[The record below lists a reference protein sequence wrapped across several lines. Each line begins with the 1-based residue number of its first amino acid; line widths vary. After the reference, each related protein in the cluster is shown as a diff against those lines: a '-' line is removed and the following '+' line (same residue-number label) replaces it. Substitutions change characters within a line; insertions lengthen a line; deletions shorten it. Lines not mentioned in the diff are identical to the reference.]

1 MPENKKII
9 NLHSNPNEYNS
20 VKQDV
25 KDIYKQFN
33 IKVHSID
40 IKPVQEDFQFDI
52 STTLFPDL
60 DNYDL
65 DENGIEFSDSDSQ
78 IDIAFTV
85 KPGAIE
91 HPKREQTQLIALV
104 ALLNDLLALDS
115 DEVLTD
121 QQILKANQTFL
132 DKASNN
138 LQDESTYNIRAYLD
152 FTEIRTRAQ
161 NNLLFRVNSY
171 LYNQRRGV
179 LPKSKIKASL
189 ADRMLANAFA
199 NWIRDVWLEDPSTID
214 PSASYMALD
223 KDNIAR
229 FIKNQ
234 ARLQKIAI
242 RPSIID
248 WQDYLQNDLDFV
260 QASILRGLE
269 IDPDLIEKINIF

>member
-1 MPENKKII
+1 MTDKII
-9 NLHSNPNEYNS
+9 NLHSDPTEYADI
-20 VKQDV
+20 KQDV
-25 KDIYKQFN
+25 KQIYEKFG

-40 IKPVQEDFQFDI
+40 IKPDDKDYEFNI
-52 STTLFPDL
+52 NCTLFPDL

-65 DENGIEFSDSDSQ
+65 DEDNVQFSDADSQ
-78 IDIAFTV
+78 ISIAFTV
-85 KPGAIE
+85 KPGAID

-115 DEVLTD
+115 DEMLTD

-132 DKASNN
+132 DQASHDP
-138 LQDESTYNIRAYLD
+138 QDKDTYNIRAYLN
-152 FTEIRTRAQ
+152 FTEIHTRAQ

-171 LYNQRRGV
+171 LYNKRRGT
-179 LPKSKIKASL
+179 LPKSKTKASL

-199 NWIRDVWLEDPSTID
+199 NWIRDTWLEDPSTID

-223 KDNIAR
+223 KDNVKR
-229 FIKNQ
+229 FIKAQ

-248 WQDYLQNDLDFV
+248 WDDYLDNNSDFV

-269 IDPDLIEKINIF
+269 IDPDLIEKN

>member
-1 MPENKKII
+1 MTENSNII
-9 NLHSNPNEYNS
+9 NLHSNPTEYAS
-20 VKQDV
+20 IKQDV
-25 KDIYKQFN
+25 KDIYTQFG
-33 IKVHSID
+33 IKVHLID
-40 IKPVQEDFQFDI
+40 IKPSGKDYEFDVNV
-52 STTLFPDL
+52 TLFPDL

-65 DENGIEFSDSDSQ
+65 DEDNISFSDSDSQ

-121 QQILKANQTFL
+121 RQILKANQTFL
-132 DKASNN
+132 DQASHDP
-138 LQDESTYNIRAYLD
+138 QDKDTYNIRAYLN

-171 LYNQRRGV
+171 LYNQRCGA
-179 LPKSKIKASL
+179 LPKSKTKASL

-199 NWIRDVWLEDPSTID
+199 NWTRDTWLEDPSTID

-223 KDNIAR
+223 KDNITR
-229 FIKNQ
+229 FIKSQ

-242 RPSIID
+242 RPSIINWD
-248 WQDYLQNDLDFV
+248 DYLDNNSDFI

-269 IDPDLIEKINIF
+269 IDPSIADE

>member
-1 MPENKKII
+1 MAKTPKII
-9 NLHSNPNEYNS
+9 NLHSNPSEYAS
-20 VKQDV
+20 IKQDV
-25 KDIYKQFN
+25 KDIYEKFG

-40 IKPVQEDFQFDI
+40 IKPVENSYEFDVNAI
-52 STTLFPDL
+52 LFPDL

-65 DENGIEFSDSDSQ
+65 DENNVEFSDSDSQ

-104 ALLNDLLALDS
+104 ALLNDLLSLDS

-152 FTEIRTRAQ
+152 FTQIRTRAQ

-171 LYNQRRGV
+171 LYNQRRGA
-179 LPKSKIKASL
+179 LPKSKTKASL
-189 ADRMLANAFA
+189 ADCMLANAFA
-199 NWIRDVWLEDPSTID
+199 NWIRDTWLEDPSTID

-223 KDNIAR
+223 KDNVKR
-229 FIKNQ
+229 FIKSQ

-242 RPSIID
+242 RPSIINWD
-248 WQDYLQNDLDFV
+248 DYLDNNSDFI

-269 IDPDLIEKINIF
+269 IDPSIANE

>member
-1 MPENKKII
+1 MAENSKII
-9 NLHSNPNEYNS
+9 NLHSNPTEYAS
-20 VKQDV
+20 IKQDV
-25 KDIYKQFN
+25 NDIYKKFG

-40 IKPVQEDFQFDI
+40 IKPDNKNYEFNI
-52 STTLFPDL
+52 NCTLFPDL
-60 DNYDL
+60 DDYDL
-65 DENGIEFSDSDSQ
+65 DEDSIEFSDSDSQ
-78 IDIAFTV
+78 INIAFTV

-104 ALLNDLLALDS
+104 ALLNDLLSLDS

-132 DKASNN
+132 DKVSNDP
-138 LQDESTYNIRAYLD
+138 QDKATYNIRAYLD
-152 FTEIRTRAQ
+152 FTQIRTRAQ

-171 LYNQRRGV
+171 LYNQRRGA
-179 LPKSKIKASL
+179 LPKSKTKANL

-199 NWIRDVWLEDPSTID
+199 NWIRDTWLEDPSTID
-214 PSASYMALD
+214 PSASYMALSQ
-223 KDNIAR
+223 DNIKR
-229 FIKNQ
+229 FIKAQ

-260 QASILRGLE
+260 QVSILRGLE
-269 IDPDLIEKINIF
+269 IDPSIADE

>member
-1 MPENKKII
+1 MTENQKII
-9 NLHSNPNEYNS
+9 NLHSNPSEYAS
-20 VKQDV
+20 IKQDV
-25 KDIYKQFN
+25 KDIYEKFG

-40 IKPVQEDFQFDI
+40 IKPIENSYEFDVNA
-52 STTLFPDL
+52 TLFPDL
-60 DNYDL
+60 DSYDL
-65 DENGIEFSDSDSQ
+65 DENNVEFSDSDSQ
-78 IDIAFTV
+78 IDIVFTV

-91 HPKREQTQLIALV
+91 HPKCEQTQLIALV

-138 LQDESTYNIRAYLD
+138 LQDESTYNIQAYLD
-152 FTEIRTRAQ
+152 FMQIHTRAQ

-171 LYNQRRGV
+171 LYNQRRGA
-179 LPKSKIKASL
+179 LSKSKTKASL

-242 RPSIID
+242 RPNIIN
-248 WQDYLQNDLDFV
+248 WADYLDNNSDFV
-260 QASILRGLE
+260 QNSILRGLE
-269 IDPDLIEKINIF
+269 IDPDSIEKN

>member
-1 MPENKKII
+1 MTNKVI
-9 NLHSNPNEYNS
+9 NLHSNPAEYADI
-20 VKQDV
+20 KQDV
-25 KDIYKQFN
+25 KDIYEKFG

-40 IKPVQEDFQFDI
+40 IKPVENNYEFNI
-52 STTLFPDL
+52 NTTLFPDL
-60 DNYDL
+60 DDYDL
-65 DENGIEFSDSDSQ
+65 DENNVQFSDTDSQ
-78 IDIAFTV
+78 ISIVFTV

-121 QQILKANQTFL
+121 QEILKANNTFL
-132 DKASNN
+132 DKASHDP
-138 LQDESTYNIRAYLD
+138 QDTSTYNIRAYLD
-152 FTEIRTRAQ
+152 FTKIRTRAQ
-161 NNLLFRVNSY
+161 NNLLFRVNTY
-171 LYNQRRGV
+171 LYNQRRGA
-179 LPKSKIKASL
+179 LPKSKTKASL
-189 ADRMLANAFA
+189 ADCMLANVFA
-199 NWIRDVWLEDPSTID
+199 NWVRDVWLEDPSTID

-260 QASILRGLE
+260 QTSILRGLE
-269 IDPDLIEKINIF
+269 IDPDLIEKN

>member
-1 MPENKKII
+1 MAKSPKII
-9 NLHSNPNEYNS
+9 NLHSNPNEYANI
-20 VKQDV
+20 KQDV
-25 KDIYKQFN
+25 KQIYEQFN

-40 IKPVQEDFQFDI
+40 IKPNGKDYEFNVNV
-52 STTLFPDL
+52 TLFPDL
-60 DNYDL
+60 DDYDL
-65 DENGIEFSDSDSQ
+65 DEDNISFSDSDSQ

-121 QQILKANQTFL
+121 QQILKANHTFL
-132 DKASNN
+132 DQASNSP
-138 LQDESTYNIRAYLD
+138 QDTATYNIQAYLD
-152 FTEIRTRAQ
+152 FMQIHTRAQ

-171 LYNQRRGV
+171 LYNKRRGA
-179 LPKSKIKASL
+179 LPKSKTKASL

-199 NWIRDVWLEDPSTID
+199 NWIRDVWLEDPSAID

-223 KDNIAR
+223 KDNIKR

-234 ARLQKIAI
+234 VRLQKIAI
-242 RPSIID
+242 RPSIIN
-248 WQDYLQNDLDFV
+248 WQDYLKNDLDFV

-269 IDPDLIEKINIF
+269 IDPDLIEKN

>member
-1 MPENKKII
+1 MAENSKII
-9 NLHSNPNEYNS
+9 NLHSNPSEYAS
-20 VKQDV
+20 IKQDV
-25 KDIYKQFN
+25 KDIYEKFG

-40 IKPVQEDFQFDI
+40 IKPVENSYEFNVNV
-52 STTLFPDL
+52 TLFPDL

-65 DENGIEFSDSDSQ
+65 DEANVQFSDADSQ
-78 IDIAFTV
+78 ISIVFTV

-104 ALLNDLLALDS
+104 ALLNDLLSLDS

-152 FTEIRTRAQ
+152 FTQIRTRAQ

-171 LYNQRRGV
+171 LYNQRRGA
-179 LPKSKIKASL
+179 LPKSKTKASL

-199 NWIRDVWLEDPSTID
+199 NWIRDTWLEDPSTID
-214 PSASYMALD
+214 PSASYMALSQ
-223 KDNIAR
+223 DNIKR
-229 FIKNQ
+229 FIKSQ

-242 RPSIID
+242 RPSIINWD
-248 WQDYLQNDLDFV
+248 DYLENDLIFV
-260 QASILRGLE
+260 QNSILRGLE
-269 IDPDLIEKINIF
+269 IDPNSKS

>member
-171 LYNQRRGV
+171 LYNKRRGV

-223 KDNIAR
+223 IDNIAR

-269 IDPDLIEKINIF
+269 IDPDLIEKN

>member
-1 MPENKKII
+1 MAKTPKII
-9 NLHSNPNEYNS
+9 NLHSNPSEYAS
-20 VKQDV
+20 IKQDV
-25 KDIYKQFN
+25 KDIYEKFG

-40 IKPVQEDFQFDI
+40 IKPVENSYEFDVNA
-52 STTLFPDL
+52 TLFPDL

-65 DENGIEFSDSDSQ
+65 DENNVEFSDSDSQ

-104 ALLNDLLALDS
+104 ALLNDLLSLDS

-152 FTEIRTRAQ
+152 FTQIRTRAQ

-171 LYNQRRGV
+171 LYNQRRGA
-179 LPKSKIKASL
+179 LPKSKTKASL
-189 ADRMLANAFA
+189 VDRMLANAFA
-199 NWIRDVWLEDPSTID
+199 NWVRDTWLEDPNIID
-214 PSASYMALD
+214 PSASYMSLD
-223 KDNIAR
+223 KNNITR
-229 FIKNQ
+229 FIKAQ
-234 ARLQKIAI
+234 AHLQKIAI

-269 IDPDLIEKINIF
+269 IDPDLIEKN

>member
-1 MPENKKII
+1 MAENSKVI
-9 NLHSNPNEYNS
+9 NLHSDPTEYANI
-20 VKQDV
+20 KQDV
-25 KDIYKQFN
+25 KQIYEQFN
-33 IKVHSID
+33 IKVHLID
-40 IKPVQEDFQFDI
+40 IKPNGKDYEFNVNV
-52 STTLFPDL
+52 TLFPDL

-65 DENGIEFSDSDSQ
+65 DEDNISFSDSDSQ

-91 HPKREQTQLIALV
+91 HPKREQTQVIALV

-132 DKASNN
+132 DQASHDP
-138 LQDESTYNIRAYLD
+138 QDKDTYNIRAYLD
-152 FTEIRTRAQ
+152 FTKIRTRAQ

-171 LYNQRRGV
+171 LYNQRRGA
-179 LPKSKIKASL
+179 LPKSKTKASL

-199 NWIRDVWLEDPSTID
+199 NWIRDTWLEDPSTID
-214 PSASYMALD
+214 PSASYMALSQ
-223 KDNIAR
+223 DNIKH
-229 FIKNQ
+229 FIKSQ

-242 RPSIID
+242 RPNIINWD
-248 WQDYLQNDLDFV
+248 DYLDNNSDFV

-269 IDPDLIEKINIF
+269 IDPSTLDE

>member
-1 MPENKKII
+1 MAKTPKII

-20 VKQDV
+20 IKQDV
-25 KDIYKQFN
+25 KDIYEKFG

-40 IKPVQEDFQFDI
+40 IKPNGKDYEFNVNV
-52 STTLFPDL
+52 TLFPDL

-65 DENGIEFSDSDSQ
+65 DEDNISFSDSDSQ

-132 DKASNN
+132 DQASHDP
-138 LQDESTYNIRAYLD
+138 QDKDTYNIRAYLN

-171 LYNQRRGV
+171 LYNKRRGT
-179 LPKSKIKASL
+179 LPKSKTKASL

-199 NWIRDVWLEDPSTID
+199 NWIRDTWLEDPSTID
-214 PSASYMALD
+214 PSASYMALSQ
-223 KDNIAR
+223 DNIKR
-229 FIKNQ
+229 FIKSQ

-242 RPSIID
+242 RPSIINWD
-248 WQDYLQNDLDFV
+248 DYLDNNSDFI

-269 IDPDLIEKINIF
+269 IDPSIADE

>member
-1 MPENKKII
+1 MAKTPKII
-9 NLHSNPNEYNS
+9 NLHSNPSEYAS
-20 VKQDV
+20 IKQDV
-25 KDIYKQFN
+25 KDIYEKFG

-40 IKPVQEDFQFDI
+40 IKPNGKDYEFDVNV
-52 STTLFPDL
+52 TLFPDL
-60 DNYDL
+60 DSYDL
-65 DENGIEFSDSDSQ
+65 DENNVEFSDSDSQ
-78 IDIAFTV
+78 IDIVFTV

-132 DKASNN
+132 DKASNDP
-138 LQDESTYNIRAYLD
+138 QDKSTYNIRAYLD
-152 FTEIRTRAQ
+152 FTQIRTRAQ

-171 LYNQRRGV
+171 LYNQRRGA
-179 LPKSKIKASL
+179 LPKSKTKASL

-223 KDNIAR
+223 KDNVKH
-229 FIKNQ
+229 FIKSQ

-248 WQDYLQNDLDFV
+248 WQDYLENDLIFV
-260 QASILRGLE
+260 QNSILRGLE
-269 IDPDLIEKINIF
+269 IDPD

>member
-1 MPENKKII
+1 MAENSKII
-9 NLHSNPNEYNS
+9 NLHSNPTAYAS
-20 VKQDV
+20 IKQDV
-25 KDIYKQFN
+25 KDIYTQFG

-40 IKPVQEDFQFDI
+40 IKPSGKDYEFNVNV
-52 STTLFPDL
+52 TLFPDL

-65 DENGIEFSDSDSQ
+65 DEDNIEFSDSDSQ

-91 HPKREQTQLIALV
+91 HPKCEQTQLIALV

-132 DKASNN
+132 DQASHDP
-138 LQDESTYNIRAYLD
+138 QDKDTYNIRAYLN

-161 NNLLFRVNSY
+161 NNLLFRINSY
-171 LYNQRRGV
+171 LYNKRRGA
-179 LPKSKIKASL
+179 LPKSKTKANL

-229 FIKNQ
+229 FIKSQ

-248 WQDYLQNDLDFV
+248 WRNYLKNDLDFI

-269 IDPDLIEKINIF
+269 IDPDLIEKN

>member
-1 MPENKKII
+1 MAENSKII
-9 NLHSNPNEYNS
+9 NLHSNPTEYAS
-20 VKQDV
+20 IKQDV
-25 KDIYKQFN
+25 NDIYKKFG

-40 IKPVQEDFQFDI
+40 IKPMQKDFQFDI
-52 STTLFPDL
+52 NTTLFPNL
-60 DNYDL
+60 DDYDL
-65 DENGIEFSDSDSQ
+65 DENGIQFSDFDSQ
-78 IDIAFTV
+78 IDIVFTV

-152 FTEIRTRAQ
+152 FTQIRTRAQ

-171 LYNQRRGV
+171 LYNQRRGT
-179 LPKSKIKASL
+179 LSKRKTKASL
-189 ADRMLANAFA
+189 TDRMLANAFA
-199 NWIRDVWLEDPSTID
+199 NWIRDTWLEDPSTID

-223 KDNIAR
+223 KDNVKR
-229 FIKNQ
+229 FIKSQ

-248 WQDYLQNDLDFV
+248 WDDYLKKDLDFIQV
-260 QASILRGLE
+260 SILRGLE
-269 IDPDLIEKINIF
+269 IDPDLIEKN

>member
-1 MPENKKII
+1 MTNKVI
-9 NLHSNPNEYNS
+9 NLHSDPSEYS
-20 VKQDV
+20 DIKQDV
-25 KDIYKQFN
+25 KDIYKKFG

-40 IKPVQEDFQFDI
+40 IKPVQEDFQFDVNV
-52 STTLFPDL
+52 TLFPDL
-60 DNYDL
+60 DDYDL
-65 DENGIEFSDSDSQ
+65 DEDCIQFSDSDSQ

-104 ALLNDLLALDS
+104 ALLNDLLSLDS
-115 DEVLTD
+115 DEMLTD
-121 QQILKANQTFL
+121 QEILKANHTFL
-132 DKASNN
+132 DKVSNDP
-138 LQDESTYNIRAYLD
+138 QDKATYNIRAYLD
-152 FTEIRTRAQ
+152 FTQIRTRAQ

-171 LYNQRRGV
+171 LYNQRRGA
-179 LPKSKIKASL
+179 LPKSKTKASL

-199 NWIRDVWLEDPSTID
+199 NWIRDTWLEDPSTID

-223 KDNIAR
+223 KDNVKR
-229 FIKNQ
+229 FIKSQ

-248 WQDYLQNDLDFV
+248 WQDYLQNDLDFM

-269 IDPDLIEKINIF
+269 IDPDLIEKN

>member
-1 MPENKKII
+1 MAENPKII
-9 NLHSNPNEYNS
+9 NLHSNPSEYAS
-20 VKQDV
+20 IKQDV
-25 KDIYKQFN
+25 KDIYEKFG

-40 IKPVQEDFQFDI
+40 IKPNGKDYEFNI
-52 STTLFPDL
+52 NCTLFPDL

-65 DENGIEFSDSDSQ
+65 DEDGIEFSDSDSQ

-85 KPGAIE
+85 KPGAID

-104 ALLNDLLALDS
+104 ALLNDLLSLDS

-121 QQILKANQTFL
+121 QEILKANHTFL
-132 DKASNN
+132 DKASNDP
-138 LQDESTYNIRAYLD
+138 QDKSTYKIRAYLD
-152 FTEIRTRAQ
+152 FTEIRERAQ
-161 NNLLFRVNSY
+161 NNLLFRVNTY
-171 LYNQRRGV
+171 LYNQRRGA
-179 LPKSKIKASL
+179 LPKSKTKASL

-223 KDNIAR
+223 KDNVKR
-229 FIKNQ
+229 FIKAQ

-248 WQDYLQNDLDFV
+248 WDDYLKNDLDFIQV
-260 QASILRGLE
+260 SILRGLE
-269 IDPDLIEKINIF
+269 IDPDLIEKN

>member
-1 MPENKKII
+1 MAKTPKII

-20 VKQDV
+20 IKQDV
-25 KDIYKQFN
+25 KDIYEKFG

-40 IKPVQEDFQFDI
+40 IKPNGKDYEFNVNV
-52 STTLFPDL
+52 TLFPDL

-65 DENGIEFSDSDSQ
+65 DEDNISFSDSDSQ

-132 DKASNN
+132 DQASHDP
-138 LQDESTYNIRAYLD
+138 QDKDTYNIRAYLN
-152 FTEIRTRAQ
+152 FTEIRTCAQ

-171 LYNQRRGV
+171 LYNKRRGT
-179 LPKSKIKASL
+179 LPKSKTKASL

-199 NWIRDVWLEDPSTID
+199 NWIRDTWLEDPSTID
-214 PSASYMALD
+214 PSASYMALSQ
-223 KDNIAR
+223 DNIKR
-229 FIKNQ
+229 FIKSQ

-242 RPSIID
+242 RPSIINWD
-248 WQDYLQNDLDFV
+248 DYLDNNSDFI

-269 IDPDLIEKINIF
+269 IDPSIADE

>member
-1 MPENKKII
+1 MAENSKII
-9 NLHSNPNEYNS
+9 NLHSNPTEYAS
-20 VKQDV
+20 IKQDV
-25 KDIYKQFN
+25 KDIYKKFG

-40 IKPVQEDFQFDI
+40 IKPVQKNFPFDI
-52 STTLFPDL
+52 NTTLFPNL
-60 DNYDL
+60 DDYDL
-65 DENGIEFSDSDSQ
+65 DENGIQFSDSDSQ

-104 ALLNDLLALDS
+104 ALLNDLLTLDS
-115 DEVLTD
+115 DEMLTD
-121 QQILKANQTFL
+121 QQILKANCTFL
-132 DKASNN
+132 DQASNSP
-138 LQDESTYNIRAYLD
+138 QDKATYNIRAYLD

-171 LYNQRRGV
+171 LYNQRRGA
-179 LPKSKIKASL
+179 LPKSKTKANL
-189 ADRMLANAFA
+189 ADRMLANVFA
-199 NWIRDVWLEDPSTID
+199 NWVRDTWLEDPNIID

-223 KDNIAR
+223 KDNIKR
-229 FIKNQ
+229 FIKAQ
-234 ARLQKIAI
+234 ARLQKIAT

-269 IDPDLIEKINIF
+269 IDPDLIEKN

>member
-1 MPENKKII
+1 MAENSKII
-9 NLHSNPNEYNS
+9 NLHSYPTEYADI
-20 VKQDV
+20 KQDV
-25 KDIYKQFN
+25 KQIYEQFG

-40 IKPVQEDFQFDI
+40 IKPIENNYEFNVNV
-52 STTLFPDL
+52 TLFPDL

-121 QQILKANQTFL
+121 QQILNANHTFL
-132 DKASNN
+132 DQASSSPQDKA
-138 LQDESTYNIRAYLD
+138 TYNIRAYLD

-171 LYNQRRGV
+171 LYNQRRGA
-179 LPKSKIKASL
+179 LPKSKTKTSL

-199 NWIRDVWLEDPSTID
+199 NWVRDTWLKDPSTID

-223 KDNIAR
+223 KDNVTR
-229 FIKNQ
+229 FIKSQ

-248 WQDYLQNDLDFV
+248 WDNYLQNDLDFI

-269 IDPDLIEKINIF
+269 IDPSIADE

>member
-1 MPENKKII
+1 MTENSKII
-9 NLHSNPNEYNS
+9 NLHSSPTEHANI
-20 VKQDV
+20 KQDV

-40 IKPVQEDFQFDI
+40 IKPSGKDYTFDVNV
-52 STTLFPDL
+52 TLFPDL

-65 DENGIEFSDSDSQ
+65 DEDNISFSDSDSQ
-78 IDIAFTV
+78 IDIVFTV

-132 DKASNN
+132 DQASHDP
-138 LQDESTYNIRAYLD
+138 QDKDTYNIRAYLN

-171 LYNQRRGV
+171 LYNKRRGA
-179 LPKSKIKASL
+179 LPKSKTKTSL

-199 NWIRDVWLEDPSTID
+199 NWVRDTWLEDPSTID

-223 KDNIAR
+223 KDNITR
-229 FIKNQ
+229 FIKTQ

-242 RPSIID
+242 RPSIINWD
-248 WQDYLQNDLDFV
+248 DYLDNNSDFV

-269 IDPDLIEKINIF
+269 IDPDLIEKN

>member
-1 MPENKKII
+1 MTNKVI
-9 NLHSNPNEYNS
+9 NLHSDPSEYS
-20 VKQDV
+20 DIKQDV
-25 KDIYKQFN
+25 KDIYKKFG

-40 IKPVQEDFQFDI
+40 IKPVQEDFQFDVNV
-52 STTLFPDL
+52 TLFPDL
-60 DNYDL
+60 DDYDL
-65 DENGIEFSDSDSQ
+65 DEDCIQFSDSDSQ

-104 ALLNDLLALDS
+104 ALLNDLLSLDS

-132 DKASNN
+132 DKASNDP
-138 LQDESTYNIRAYLD
+138 QDKATYNIRAYLD
-152 FTEIRTRAQ
+152 FTQIRTRAQ

-171 LYNQRRGV
+171 LYNQRRGA
-179 LPKSKIKASL
+179 LPKSKTKASL

-199 NWIRDVWLEDPSTID
+199 NWIRDTWLEDPSTID
-214 PSASYMALD
+214 PSASYMALSQ
-223 KDNIAR
+223 DNVKR
-229 FIKNQ
+229 FIKAQ
-234 ARLQKIAI
+234 AHLQKIAI

-269 IDPDLIEKINIF
+269 IDPDLIEKN

>member
-1 MPENKKII
+1 MAENSKII
-9 NLHSNPNEYNS
+9 NLHSNPSEYAS
-20 VKQDV
+20 IKQDV
-25 KDIYKQFN
+25 KDIYTQFG

-40 IKPVQEDFQFDI
+40 IKPSGKDYEFDVNV
-52 STTLFPDL
+52 TLFPDL

-65 DENGIEFSDSDSQ
+65 DEDDIEFSDSDSQ

-91 HPKREQTQLIALV
+91 HPKCEQTQLIALV
-104 ALLNDLLALDS
+104 ALLNDLLTLDS
-115 DEVLTD
+115 DEMLTD
-121 QQILKANQTFL
+121 QQILKANCTFL
-132 DKASNN
+132 DQASNSP
-138 LQDESTYNIRAYLD
+138 QDKATYNIRAYLD

-171 LYNQRRGV
+171 LYNQRRGA
-179 LPKSKIKASL
+179 LSKSKTKANL
-189 ADRMLANAFA
+189 ADRMLANVFA
-199 NWIRDVWLEDPSTID
+199 NWVRDTWLEDPNIID

-223 KDNIAR
+223 KDNMKR
-229 FIKNQ
+229 FIKAQ

-248 WQDYLQNDLDFV
+248 WDDYLENNSDFI

-269 IDPDLIEKINIF
+269 IDPDLIEKN

>member
-1 MPENKKII
+1 MVENSKII
-9 NLHSNPNEYNS
+9 NLHSDPTEYADI
-20 VKQDV
+20 KQDV
-25 KDIYKQFN
+25 KDIYTQFG

-40 IKPVQEDFQFDI
+40 IKPVENSYEFNI
-52 STTLFPDL
+52 NVTLFSDL

-65 DENGIEFSDSDSQ
+65 DEDNVQFSDEDSQ
-78 IDIAFTV
+78 ISIVFTV

-132 DKASNN
+132 DQASHDP
-138 LQDESTYNIRAYLD
+138 QDKDTYNIRAYLN

-171 LYNQRRGV
+171 LYNQRRGA
-179 LPKSKIKASL
+179 LPKSKTKASL

-199 NWIRDVWLEDPSTID
+199 NWVRDTWLEDPSTID
-214 PSASYMALD
+214 PSASYMALN
-223 KDNIAR
+223 KDNVKR
-229 FIKNQ
+229 FIKAQ

-242 RPSIID
+242 RPNIID
-248 WQDYLQNDLDFV
+248 WNDYLQNNSDFI

-269 IDPDLIEKINIF
+269 IDPSIADE